1 MYGRRVCSRMPSA
14 LFYNEEIINTLKRSW
29 MPSNIGKANYEIP
42 AVQLSILKAFRG
54 QNFVNMINSTDYKK
68 RSIIRLV
75 YREIKNAFDRKKHLN
90 LPIHEKI
97 QDELN
102 YLNRAYLLC
111 GD

>member
-1 MYGRRVCSRMPSA
+1 
-14 LFYNEEIINTLKRSW
+14 